1 MKKLIVM
8 MLALV
13 VAFSFTACNNDTPQ
27 PGNEGSIDVPSPAGA
42 VPEEIYAEVYN
53 LESIVLDAYR
63 DGQASILEESFAYR
77 YYNADDV
84 LIASVEDV
92 DGTSVITVA
101 RNGVYLKAGDKVI
114 QTADPTG
121 ETSYVYVYADSG
133 KQLSDEA
140 AQELD
145 DLYQTTARAVPSY
158 SRSFSCES
166 KIGEADVTFD
176 SKEDMFSE
184 ILLDPEA
191 PNGITEGVV
200 TLRHSVALSGYDGL
214 SSYVL

>member
-1 MKKLIVM
+1 M
-8 MLALV
+8 
-13 VAFSFTACNNDTPQ
+13 
-27 PGNEGSIDVPSPAGA
+27 
-42 VPEEIYAEVYN
+42 
-53 LESIVLDAYR
+53 LDAYR

-214 SSYVL
+214 SSYVLYGQMTYPDTMTVVIEVDGTAYSLAQKDDTLGLYGLIGSMMG